1 MKREEVLDLASK
13 LLLSVPPGQRNDELK
28 NCVSQAVRLVA
39 AVDTWED
46 NRPKHTRGGVGAG
59 FSAGPGRL

>member
-28 NCVSQAVRLVA
+28 NCVSQAVCLVA

-46 NRPKHTRGGVGAG
+46 NRPKPGVGAG
-59 FSAGPGRL
+59 FSLVPAGSGRL

>member
-28 NCVSQAVRLVA
+28 NCVSQAVRLVT

-46 NRPKHTRGGVGAG
+46 NRPKP
-59 FSAGPGRL
+59 GPGRL

>member
-46 NRPKHTRGGVGAG
+46 NRPKHTREKPAPTPP
-59 FSAGPGRL
+59 AGPGRL